1 MAQEVVGAA
10 EALGG
15 APEAHVTVLRR
26 PDCAHG
32 ELAITAIKRIADEL
46 RILVHVDDV
55 LVETDQEARARGCLG
70 SPTVL
75 VGGRDVDPDAR
86 GKTEFGVT

>member
-1 MAQEVVGAA
+1 MAHEVVEGA
-10 EALGG
+10 EAAAG

-32 ELAITAIKRIADEL
+32 ELAITAIKRLAEEL
-46 RILVHVDDV
+46 RVLLHVDDI